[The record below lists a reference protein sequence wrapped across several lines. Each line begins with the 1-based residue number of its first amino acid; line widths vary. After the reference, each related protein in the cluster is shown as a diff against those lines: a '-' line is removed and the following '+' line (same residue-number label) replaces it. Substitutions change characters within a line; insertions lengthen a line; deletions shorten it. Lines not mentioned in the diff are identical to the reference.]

1 MDNFIIYL
9 MAFVGGIIVLLW
21 LISIVLA
28 LAGQVNMKDWA
39 KRWSLRSLG
48 LPQGSVRALIAFSL
62 IFTLIFLIM
71 SGVNGGES
79 TVKIPDLPDWLIA
92 ILGTV
97 IGFYFGSALIPQ
109 KQTTE
114 EEEKGKE
121 EKPKV

>member
-9 MAFVGGIIVLLW
+9 MAFIGGIILLLW
-21 LISIVLA
+21 LISIILA
-28 LAGQVNMKDWA
+28 IVGKEDMKEWT

-79 TVKIPDLPDWLIA
+79 TVKIPDLPDWLVA
-92 ILGTV
+92 ILGAV
-97 IGFYFGSALIPQ
+97 IGFYFGTALIPS
-109 KQTTE
+109 KQT
-114 EEEKGKE
+114 EEKKE
-121 EKPKV
+121 EKPKP

>member
-21 LISIVLA
+21 LLSIILGVI
-28 LAGQVNMKDWA
+28 GKEDIKDWA

-79 TVKIPDLPDWLIA
+79 TVKIPDLPDWLVA
-92 ILGTV
+92 ILGAV
-97 IGFYFGSALIPQ
+97 IGFYFGTALIPQ
-109 KQTTE
+109 KQTS

-121 EKPKV
+121 GKPKA

>member
-21 LISIVLA
+21 LISLGLA

-39 KRWSLRSLG
+39 KRWSMRSLG

-71 SGVNGGES
+71 SGVNGG
-79 TVKIPDLPDWLIA
+79 
-92 ILGTV
+92 
-97 IGFYFGSALIPQ
+97 
-109 KQTTE
+109 
-114 EEEKGKE
+114 
-121 EKPKV
+121 

>member
-21 LISIVLA
+21 LLSIILGVI
-28 LAGQVNMKDWA
+28 GKEDIKDWA

-62 IFTLIFLIM
+62 IFTLILLIM

-79 TVKIPDLPDWLIA
+79 TVKIPDLPDWLVA
-92 ILGTV
+92 ILGAV
-97 IGFYFGSALIPQ
+97 IGFYFGTALIPQ
-109 KQTTE
+109 KQTSD
-114 EEEKGKE
+114 EEKGKE
-121 EKPKV
+121 

>member
-1 MDNFIIYL
+1 MGNFIIYL

-21 LISIVLA
+21 LISIA
-28 LAGQVNMKDWA
+28 LGIAGGKEDMKDWT

-48 LPQGSVRALIAFSL
+48 LPQGSVRALIALSL

-79 TVKIPDLPDWLIA
+79 EVAIPDLPDWLVA
-92 ILGTV
+92 ILGAV

-109 KQTTE
+109 TQTG
-114 EEEKGKE
+114 EKDKNK
-121 EKPKV
+121 EKPKP